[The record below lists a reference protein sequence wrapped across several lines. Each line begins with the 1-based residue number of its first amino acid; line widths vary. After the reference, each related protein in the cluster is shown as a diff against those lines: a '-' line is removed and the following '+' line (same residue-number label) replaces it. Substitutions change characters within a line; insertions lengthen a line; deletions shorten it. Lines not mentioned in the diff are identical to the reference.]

1 MSSFFPRNQTEL
13 ILANTTTNSGRIVL
27 PSTFLAPGRV
37 MSVKDITGT
46 FQTNPI
52 TISTITQAQ
61 LFEQSVLNMNFNDR
75 FGSYTF
81 TAGNDNRW
89 YVTGGNYMNAATIS
103 SITTR
108 GMSSFFISSANA
120 TVSTITLKDRS
131 NPSTATIANSSGY
144 LLYSLSNFW
153 GGTKTGVPVFLP
165 LRRPFVPTQ
174 IAGSILWLDASD
186 PATFLG
192 GPTWIDK
199 SGTRNNAT
207 NGFPGYSSPPSVTSI
222 NGLNAAQFVA
232 SRLTSMKTT
241 NTIPG
246 FSVTYFMVLR
256 VTGVAAGPVQI
267 FVFIN
272 NTNGQRQLQVFNPS
286 IPADTFPT
294 NLYYITNSSTPA
306 LMSSTLPRFQVI
318 MVALTVPST
327 TGGTAYSYLN
337 GALTPTTS
345 TTPLYSAGAT
355 PDSTHYIGSS
365 NPNPVNPSGHF
376 TGDIGEFLIYNTEFT
391 QTQRFQVEGYL
402 AWKWGLVGSLP
413 SGHPYKNSPP

>member
-13 ILANTTTNSGRIVL
+13 VLANTTTNPGRIVL

-37 MSVKDITGT
+37 MSVKDITGA
-46 FQTNPI
+46 FQTNRI
-52 TISTITQAQ
+52 TISTINQAQ
-61 LFEQSVLNMNFNDR
+61 LFEQSALNMNFNDR

-108 GMSSFFISSANA
+108 ATSTFFLSTANA
-120 TVSTITLKDRS
+120 TVSSLTLKDIS

-174 IAGSILWLDASD
+174 VSGSILWLDASD

-192 GPTWIDK
+192 GPIWIDK

-207 NGFPGYSSPPSVTSI
+207 NGFPGYSSPPAVTTI
-222 NGLNAAQFVA
+222 NGLNAAQFLA
-232 SRLTSMKTT
+232 ARLTSMRTT
-241 NTIPG
+241 NVIPA

-256 VTGVAAGPVQI
+256 VTGVSAGPVQI
-267 FVFIN
+267 FAFIN
-272 NTNGQRQLQVFNPS
+272 NTDGQRQLQIFNAS
-286 IPADTFPT
+286 VPANTFPT
-294 NLYYITNSSTPA
+294 ALYYITNSAAPNLITSA
-306 LMSSTLPRFQVI
+306 LSQSQVV
-318 MVALTVPST
+318 MVCMTVPSST
-327 TGGTAYSYLN
+327 AGFAYSYLN
-337 GALTPTTS
+337 GSIAPTTS
-345 TTPLYSAGAT
+345 QTPLYNTPAT
-355 PDSTHYIGSS
+355 ANSIHYIGSS
-365 NPNPVNPSGHF
+365 NPNPTNPTGHLS
-376 TGDIGEFLIYNTEFT
+376 GDIGEFIIYNTELT
-391 QTQRFQVEGYL
+391 QLQRSQVEGYL
-402 AWKWGLVGSLP
+402 AWKWGIVGNLP
-413 SGHPYKNSPP
+413 SNHPFKNSPP